1 VAVSRRLAG
10 AGLALCLLGALLSAA
25 ALAANI
31 DPAASS
37 IGFKLKTRWGQTLQG
52 RFPRYVGEIA
62 TLADGR
68 QQVRL
73 RLSTRDVE
81 IVGNPTYTRL
91 TRGPGFFDAERYA
104 SVVFVSDAY
113 STALLRSGGPLA
125 GELTIRGRQ
134 QREIFTVSPSECGQP
149 AIDCDVLAAGSIRRS
164 DYGVDRWGFAL
175 SDRIRFS
182 LRVRVQDPVGT

>member
-1 VAVSRRLAG
+1 MNRRLVG
-10 AGLALCLLGALLSAA
+10 GGSVLCLLGALLSAA

-31 DPAASS
+31 DPAAST
-37 IGFKLKTRWGQTLQG
+37 IGFTLKTRWGQTLEG
-52 RFPRYVGEIA
+52 RFPRYRGEIA

-68 QQVRL
+68 HQVRL
-73 RLSTRDVE
+73 HLSARDVE
-81 IVGNPTYTRL
+81 ILGNQTYTRM

-113 STALLRSGGPLA
+113 PPALLRDGGPLA
-125 GELTIRGRQ
+125 GELTIRGRH
-134 QREIFTVSPSECGQP
+134 QREVFTVSPSECARP

-164 DYGVDRWGFAL
+164 DYGVDRWGFAI

-182 LRVRVQDPVGT
+182 LRVRLQEPLDT